1 MHHMEVIQLKLFEEQ
16 KGESIYSEYFFK
28 HFGWIPRVGEN
39 ACIQTTLAID
49 NLNNHN
55 KLYSMFARVIIKSI
69 IGDEA
74 ICETTDEWCK
84 EVEKAQGKL
93 EPKDL
98 FRVKLK
104 DLGIDFKTY
113 NP

>member
-1 MHHMEVIQLKLFEEQ
+1 MEAIQLKLFEEQ
-16 KGESIYSEYFFK
+16 NADQIYNEYFFR
-28 HFGWIPRVGEN
+28 HFGWVPRVGEN

-49 NLNNHN
+49 NLNNHS
-55 KLYSMFARVIIKSI
+55 KLYCMFSRVIVKNI

-84 EVEKAQGKL
+84 SVETAQGKP

-98 FRVKLK
+98 FMVKLK

-113 NP
+113 K

>member
-1 MHHMEVIQLKLFEEQ
+1 MEAIQLKLFEEQ
-16 KGESIYSEYFFK
+16 NAKQIYNEYFFK
-28 HFGWIPRVGEN
+28 HFGWIPKVGEN

-49 NLNNHN
+49 NLNNHS
-55 KLYSMFARVIIKSI
+55 KLYSMFARVVIKSI
-69 IGDEA
+69 TSDEA

-84 EVEKAQGKL
+84 SVEVAQMKI

-113 NP
+113 NQ